1 MSNEVFFCIDDTCT
15 YTVCVRNTE
24 GCLIMC
30 FFRLRLCGWIG
41 GAEGT
46 VKVMEQSPTEET
58 AQLAM
63 QVKQIMV
70 SGYVYHT
77 LRIRGRVGHSSSRV
91 WLAPPH
97 RSAAEATSR
106 KTKAT

>member
-1 MSNEVFFCIDDTCT
+1 M
-15 YTVCVRNTE
+15 CV
-24 GCLIMC
+24 

-77 LRIRGRVGHSSSRV
+77 LGMGGSGVGHSSSRG